1 MKDLDRDPIIN
12 VIHRQIKDSIRITLE
27 NDCWAASVI
36 LIYSGIDAMAYLNMP
51 ENQDD
56 VIRNDFVNWV
66 ERYISFPCREK
77 LTGLDL
83 YGARCGMLHQFGTAS
98 RLNRE
103 GKCRQ
108 VGYLPKCK
116 PEVIYNPEVSTDLVM
131 LSIKGLADAFFNG
144 IDRFLVDLFA
154 NSDKAKVAEKRFP
167 NLVHVL
173 KKQKNNKNPVH
184 AFVHNSHLP
193 TF

>member
-1 MKDLDRDPIIN
+1 MQDLDRDPIIN
-12 VIHRQIKDSIRITLE
+12 VIHKQIKESIRITLD
-27 NDCWAASVI
+27 NHCWAASVI

-108 VGYLPKCK
+108 IGYLPECK
-116 PEVIYNPEVSTDLVM
+116 PEVIYNPKISTDLVM

-144 IDRFLVDLFA
+144 IDRFLIALFA
-154 NSDKAKVAEKRFP
+154 NSDKAKVAEKRLP
-167 NLVHVL
+167 KLVHVR
-173 KKQKNNKNPVH
+173 KKQKNNKTD
-184 AFVHNSHLP
+184 S
-193 TF
+193 